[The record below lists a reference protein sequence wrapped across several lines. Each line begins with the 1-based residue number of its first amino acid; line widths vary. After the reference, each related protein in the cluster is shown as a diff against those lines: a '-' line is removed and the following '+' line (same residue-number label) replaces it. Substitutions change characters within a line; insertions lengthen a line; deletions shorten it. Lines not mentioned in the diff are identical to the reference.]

1 MPELPELEAF
11 VIAQREALTAEPIA
25 AVPVAHFATTKTI
38 DPPLASLAGQRFTAV
53 GRRAKRLLFTAQD
66 GNTLQVHLMS
76 AGRLAV
82 GAKRLKTAMLVVQF
96 ESGRELMMS
105 ESGHKRRAGV
115 WLLRPDALAAELAHI
130 GPEPLDP
137 AFTPAALAETLQAHP
152 HQLHAFLR
160 DQRAIAGIGRAFA
173 NEILHAAMLSPYQRS
188 ATLPDAERGAPARR
202 DHGRPRRRGAAAGA
216 AIRERPHDQGR
227 PRLRRPRPARRAL
240 PALRRGDP
248 ARVVRRAHRLLLPAL
263 PDRRSH
269 PGRPAAVTPVTGVNS
284 GGRGTMRV
292 MLESSTFT
300 HDLQATEPD
309 VHLALTRAGVTGVDK
324 VIRIAHAGTELLYYA
339 QIDCFVDL
347 DPSQKGVH
355 MSRFPETVAECIDQ
369 VVIGEALHVEDLA
382 EHMAAEDCRASER
395 RALRGHDPG
404 EVPDHPAH
412 ARVRPAHAGDLPR

>member
-130 GPEPLDP
+130 GPEPLDS

-188 ATLPDAERGAPARR
+188 ATLPDAEVESLHAAITGVL
-202 DHGRPRRRGAAAGA
+202 GAAVQRLVPLSGNGLTTKADRGYVVHDRLGEPCPRCGE
-216 AIRERPHDQGR
+216 AIRRVSFDEHTVFYCPHCQTGDR
-227 PRLRRPRPARRAL
+227 ILADRRLS
-240 PALRRGDP
+240 
-248 ARVVRRAHRLLLPAL
+248 RLL
-263 PDRRSH
+263 R
-269 PGRPAAVTPVTGVNS
+269 
-284 GGRGTMRV
+284 
-292 MLESSTFT
+292 E
-300 HDLQATEPD
+300 
-309 VHLALTRAGVTGVDK
+309 
-324 VIRIAHAGTELLYYA
+324 
-339 QIDCFVDL
+339 
-347 DPSQKGVH
+347 
-355 MSRFPETVAECIDQ
+355 
-369 VVIGEALHVEDLA
+369 
-382 EHMAAEDCRASER
+382 
-395 RALRGHDPG
+395 
-404 EVPDHPAH
+404 
-412 ARVRPAHAGDLPR
+412 

>member
-105 ESGHKRRAGV
+105 EVGHKRRAGV

-188 ATLPDAERGAPARR
+188 ATLPDAEVKRLHAAITGVL
-202 DHGRPRRRGAAAGA
+202 GAAVERLVPLSGNGLTTKADRGYVVHDRLGEPCPRCGE
-216 AIRERPHDQGR
+216 AIRRVSFDEHTVFYCPHCQTGDR
-227 PRLRRPRPARRAL
+227 ILADRRLS
-240 PALRRGDP
+240 
-248 ARVVRRAHRLLLPAL
+248 RLL
-263 PDRRSH
+263 R
-269 PGRPAAVTPVTGVNS
+269 
-284 GGRGTMRV
+284 
-292 MLESSTFT
+292 E
-300 HDLQATEPD
+300 
-309 VHLALTRAGVTGVDK
+309 
-324 VIRIAHAGTELLYYA
+324 
-339 QIDCFVDL
+339 
-347 DPSQKGVH
+347 
-355 MSRFPETVAECIDQ
+355 
-369 VVIGEALHVEDLA
+369 
-382 EHMAAEDCRASER
+382 
-395 RALRGHDPG
+395 
-404 EVPDHPAH
+404 
-412 ARVRPAHAGDLPR
+412 